1 MKQAFM
7 TVLLYTIAVNLIG
20 ALVATVFSLV
30 YLLFAIIDF
39 LLSSLG
45 TMIFIIGLIKALSL
59 FGLTILLFKGL
70 GLLTVAGGSLLM
82 KAFSGAKNLATGLA
96 GGLNQVDT
104 SGTKESFKKVA
115 NNIRDLDGRK
125 VANMGRTLGRM
136 GFRRAGRGVRRAGNA
151 LSSADE
157 LQKISRKD
165 NDGKDVSSLT
175 KKDGK
180 RGIFPE
186 SLLKDDKKDLKDNKE
201 KDSSEKV
208 SSDKEKDIQRQGGT
222 INILNQAAD
231 PGQTGFNEADQNGAI
246 IPYVIA
252 ENLMLAN
259 GLNSDDVVESVKAY
273 NGNVRDHLDNADKE
287 LGHRDALAADA
298 SEELRSQNPE
308 FFNAARELPGGE
320 SLNSAM
326 NVSRTDEENS
336 QFINHSTTGDD
347 SDALID
353 DDKQARF
360 ISGANGTIDKAVA
373 EEYAQQSS
381 DRLNAV
387 AAGMAGMAAGSTDQS
402 AINAAEELETANNS
416 EHYTDTLHRNPIHG
430 KVASKEL
437 TETNGVVGDEDVLLD
452 DPEAALRYK
461 NNMKSGEIIDL
472 KENENGTF
480 TAEEYEA
487 ASTLEPLTQSST
499 VIPAQEENVVAA
511 GQSDNVAPP
520 ENVVP
525 AGQSDNVAQPE
536 NATQQTGT
544 GSVQNITQVNNYG
557 NSDQGN
563 NNDNVTNSDLLNA
576 MEDGIQDMNSKP
588 DMSTLTAAM
597 ASSVAA
603 SSFFKDEDKNMEFS
617 DDTISRLEDMIT
629 KTNDQDRIKDR
640 REAQRLISD
649 NSDSNQNPLT
659 SSSQGTTNISNINT
673 NINNTV
679 KSAASD
685 IKNSNPDISD
695 NELNNIREDLRK
707 TLNQAVNLNN
717 RRKIQEEA
725 ERELNNGMERMKN
738 SKNDGK
744 A

>member
-59 FGLTILLFKGL
+59 LGLTILLFKGL

-115 NNIRDLDGRK
+115 NNVRDLDGRK

-165 NDGKDVSSLT
+165 NDGKDLSSLT

-186 SLLKDDKKDLKDNKE
+186 SLLKDDKKDLKDDKNDLKDNKE

-231 PGQTGFNEADQNGAI
+231 PGQTGFNEADQDGAI

-287 LGHRDALAADA
+287 LGHRDALASDA

-347 SDALID
+347 NDALID

-437 TETNGVVGDEDVLLD
+437 TETNGVVDDEDVLLD

-487 ASTLEPLTQSST
+487 ASTLEPLTQSNT
-499 VIPAQEENVVAA
+499 VMPAQEENVVST
-511 GQSDNVAPP
+511 GQSDST
-520 ENVVP
+520 
-525 AGQSDNVAQPE
+525 GQLDNVAQPE

-557 NSDQGN
+557 NSEQGN
-563 NNDNVTNSDLLNA
+563 NSDNVTNSDLLNA
-576 MEDGIQDMNSKP
+576 MEDGIQDMNNKP

-617 DDTISRLEDMIT
+617 DDTINRLEDMIT

-649 NSDSNQNPLT
+649 NSDSSHNPLT
-659 SSSQGTTNISNINT
+659 SSSQETTHISNINT

>member
-59 FGLTILLFKGL
+59 LGLTILLFKGL

-104 SGTKESFKKVA
+104 SGTKDSFKKVA

-180 RGIFPE
+180 RGVFPE

-231 PGQTGFNEADQNGAI
+231 PGQTGFNEADQDGTI

-287 LGHRDALAADA
+287 LGHRDALASDA

-499 VIPAQEENVVAA
+499 VTPAQEENVVST
-511 GQSDNVAPP
+511 GQSDNVT
-520 ENVVP
+520 
-525 AGQSDNVAQPE
+525 QPE

-576 MEDGIQDMNSKP
+576 MEDGIQDMNSRP

-617 DDTISRLEDMIT
+617 DDTINRLEDMIT

-649 NSDSNQNPLT
+649 NSDSSHNPLT
-659 SSSQGTTNISNINT
+659 SSSQETTNISNINT

-695 NELNNIREDLRK
+695 NDLNNIREDLRK

>member
-1 MKQAFM
+1 M

-96 GGLNQVDT
+96 GGLSQIDP

-115 NNIRDLDGRK
+115 NNVRDLDGRK

-231 PGQTGFNEADQNGAI
+231 PGQTGFNEADQDGTI

-287 LGHRDALAADA
+287 LGHRDALASDA

-387 AAGMAGMAAGSTDQS
+387 AAGMAGMASGSTDQS

-416 EHYTDTLHRNPIHG
+416 EYYTDTLHRNPIHG

-437 TETNGVVGDEDVLLD
+437 TETNGVVDDEDVLLD

-499 VIPAQEENVVAA
+499 VIPEQEENVVST
-511 GQSDNVAPP
+511 GQSDNI
-520 ENVVP
+520 
-525 AGQSDNVAQPE
+525 AQPE

-576 MEDGIQDMNSKP
+576 MEDGIQDMNSRP

-617 DDTISRLEDMIT
+617 DDTINRLEDMIT

-640 REAQRLISD
+640 REEQRLISD
-649 NSDSNQNPLT
+649 NSDSSHNPLT
-659 SSSQGTTNISNINT
+659 SSSQETTNISNINT

-695 NELNNIREDLRK
+695 NDLNNIREDLRK

>member
-96 GGLNQVDT
+96 GGLSQIDP

-115 NNIRDLDGRK
+115 NNVRDLDGRK
-125 VANMGRTLGRM
+125 VANMGRSLGRM

-231 PGQTGFNEADQNGAI
+231 PGQTGFNEADQDGAI

-287 LGHRDALAADA
+287 LGHRDALASDA

-387 AAGMAGMAAGSTDQS
+387 AAGMAGMASGSTDQS

-416 EHYTDTLHRNPIHG
+416 EYYTDTLHRNPIHG

-437 TETNGVVGDEDVLLD
+437 TETNGIVDDEDVLLD

-499 VIPAQEENVVAA
+499 VMPSQEENVV
-511 GQSDNVAPP
+511 ST
-520 ENVVP
+520 
-525 AGQSDNVAQPE
+525 GQSDNVAQPE

-576 MEDGIQDMNSKP
+576 MEDGIQDMNSRP

-617 DDTISRLEDMIT
+617 DDTINRLEDMIT

-649 NSDSNQNPLT
+649 NSDSSHNPLT
-659 SSSQGTTNISNINT
+659 SSSQETTNISNINT

-695 NELNNIREDLRK
+695 NDLNNIREDLRK

>member
-1 MKQAFM
+1 M

-96 GGLNQVDT
+96 GGLSQIDP

-115 NNIRDLDGRK
+115 NNVRDLDGRK
-125 VANMGRTLGRM
+125 VANMGRSLGRM

-201 KDSSEKV
+201 KDSSEKA

-231 PGQTGFNEADQNGAI
+231 PGQTGFNEADQDGTI

-287 LGHRDALAADA
+287 LGHRDALASDA

-387 AAGMAGMAAGSTDQS
+387 AAGMAGMASGSTDQS

-416 EHYTDTLHRNPIHG
+416 EYYTDTLHRNPIHG

-437 TETNGVVGDEDVLLD
+437 TETNGVVDDEDVLLD

-499 VIPAQEENVVAA
+499 VIPEQEENVV
-511 GQSDNVAPP
+511 ST
-520 ENVVP
+520 
-525 AGQSDNVAQPE
+525 GQSDNVAQPE

-576 MEDGIQDMNSKP
+576 MEDGIQDMNSRP

-617 DDTISRLEDMIT
+617 DDTINRLEDMIT

-640 REAQRLISD
+640 REEQRLISD
-649 NSDSNQNPLT
+649 NSDSSHNPLT
-659 SSSQGTTNISNINT
+659 SSSQETTNISNINT

-695 NELNNIREDLRK
+695 NDLNNIREDLRK

>member
-59 FGLTILLFKGL
+59 LGLTILLFKGL

-165 NDGKDVSSLT
+165 NDGKDLSSLT

-186 SLLKDDKKDLKDNKE
+186 SLLKDDKKDLKDDKKDLKDNKE

-231 PGQTGFNEADQNGAI
+231 PGQTGFNEADQDGAI

-287 LGHRDALAADA
+287 LGHRDALASDA

-437 TETNGVVGDEDVLLD
+437 TETNGVVDDEDVLLD

-499 VIPAQEENVVAA
+499 AMPAQEENVV
-511 GQSDNVAPP
+511 ST
-520 ENVVP
+520 
-525 AGQSDNVAQPE
+525 GQSDNVAQPE

-557 NSDQGN
+557 NNEQGN

-695 NELNNIREDLRK
+695 NELTNIREDLRK

>member
-59 FGLTILLFKGL
+59 LGLTILLFKGL

-165 NDGKDVSSLT
+165 NDGKDLSSLT

-186 SLLKDDKKDLKDNKE
+186 SLLKDDKKDLKDDKNDLKDNKE

-231 PGQTGFNEADQNGAI
+231 PGQTGFNEADQDGAI

-287 LGHRDALAADA
+287 LGHRDALASDA

-347 SDALID
+347 NDALID

-437 TETNGVVGDEDVLLD
+437 TETNGVVDDEDVLLD

-487 ASTLEPLTQSST
+487 ASTLEPLTQSNT
-499 VIPAQEENVVAA
+499 VMPAQEENVVST
-511 GQSDNVAPP
+511 GQSDST
-520 ENVVP
+520 
-525 AGQSDNVAQPE
+525 GQLDNVAQPE

-557 NSDQGN
+557 NSEQGN
-563 NNDNVTNSDLLNA
+563 NSDNVTNSDLLNA
-576 MEDGIQDMNSKP
+576 MEDGIQDMNNKP

-617 DDTISRLEDMIT
+617 DDTINRLEDMIT

-649 NSDSNQNPLT
+649 NSDSSHNPLT
-659 SSSQGTTNISNINT
+659 SSSQETTNISNINT

>member
-231 PGQTGFNEADQNGAI
+231 PGQTGFNEADQDGTI

-287 LGHRDALAADA
+287 LGHRDALASDA

-387 AAGMAGMAAGSTDQS
+387 AAGMAGMASGSTDQS

-416 EHYTDTLHRNPIHG
+416 EYYTDTLHRNPIHG

-437 TETNGVVGDEDVLLD
+437 TETNGVVDDEDVLLD

-472 KENENGTF
+472 KENDNGTF

-499 VIPAQEENVVAA
+499 VIPEQEENVV
-511 GQSDNVAPP
+511 ST
-520 ENVVP
+520 
-525 AGQSDNVAQPE
+525 GQSDNVAQPE

-576 MEDGIQDMNSKP
+576 MEDGIQDMNSRP

-617 DDTISRLEDMIT
+617 DDTINRLEDMIT

-640 REAQRLISD
+640 REEQRLISD
-649 NSDSNQNPLT
+649 NSDSSHNPLT
-659 SSSQGTTNISNINT
+659 SSSQETTNISNINT

-695 NELNNIREDLRK
+695 NDLNNIREDLRK

>member
-59 FGLTILLFKGL
+59 LGLTILLFKGL

-165 NDGKDVSSLT
+165 NDGKDLSSLT

-186 SLLKDDKKDLKDNKE
+186 SLLKDDKKDLKDDKKDLKDNKE

-231 PGQTGFNEADQNGAI
+231 PGQTGFNEADQDGAI

-287 LGHRDALAADA
+287 LGHRDALASDA

-437 TETNGVVGDEDVLLD
+437 TETNGVVDDEDVLLD

-499 VIPAQEENVVAA
+499 AMPAQEENVV
-511 GQSDNVAPP
+511 ST
-520 ENVVP
+520 
-525 AGQSDNVAQPE
+525 GQSDNVAQPE

-557 NSDQGN
+557 NNEQGN

-617 DDTISRLEDMIT
+617 DDTINRLEDMIT

-649 NSDSNQNPLT
+649 NSDSSHNPLT
-659 SSSQGTTNISNINT
+659 SSSQETTNISNINT

>member
-96 GGLNQVDT
+96 GGLSQIDP

-115 NNIRDLDGRK
+115 NNVRDLDGRK

-231 PGQTGFNEADQNGAI
+231 PGQTGFNEADQDGTI

-287 LGHRDALAADA
+287 LGHRDALASDA

-387 AAGMAGMAAGSTDQS
+387 AAGMAGMASGSTDQS

-416 EHYTDTLHRNPIHG
+416 EYYTDTLHRNPIHG

-437 TETNGVVGDEDVLLD
+437 TETNGVVDDEDVLLD

-499 VIPAQEENVVAA
+499 VIPEQEENVVST
-511 GQSDNVAPP
+511 GQSDNI
-520 ENVVP
+520 
-525 AGQSDNVAQPE
+525 AQPE

-576 MEDGIQDMNSKP
+576 MEDGIQDMNSRP

-617 DDTISRLEDMIT
+617 DDTINRLEDMIT

-640 REAQRLISD
+640 REEQRLISD
-649 NSDSNQNPLT
+649 NSDSSHNPLT
-659 SSSQGTTNISNINT
+659 SSSQETTNISNINT

-695 NELNNIREDLRK
+695 NDLNNIREDLRK

>member
-96 GGLNQVDT
+96 GGLSQIDP

-115 NNIRDLDGRK
+115 NNVRDLDGRK
-125 VANMGRTLGRM
+125 VANMGRSLGRM

-201 KDSSEKV
+201 KDSSEKA

-231 PGQTGFNEADQNGAI
+231 PGQTGFNEADQDGTI

-287 LGHRDALAADA
+287 LGHRDALASDA

-387 AAGMAGMAAGSTDQS
+387 AAGMAGMASGSTDQS

-416 EHYTDTLHRNPIHG
+416 EYYTDTLHRNPIHG

-437 TETNGVVGDEDVLLD
+437 TETNGVVDDEDVLLD

-499 VIPAQEENVVAA
+499 VIPEQEENVV
-511 GQSDNVAPP
+511 ST
-520 ENVVP
+520 
-525 AGQSDNVAQPE
+525 GQSDNVAQPE

-576 MEDGIQDMNSKP
+576 MEDGIQDMNSRP

-617 DDTISRLEDMIT
+617 DDTINRLEDMIT

-640 REAQRLISD
+640 REEQRLISD
-649 NSDSNQNPLT
+649 NSDSSHNPLT
-659 SSSQGTTNISNINT
+659 SSSQETTNISNINT

-695 NELNNIREDLRK
+695 NDLNNIREDLRK

>member
-96 GGLNQVDT
+96 GGLSQIDP

-115 NNIRDLDGRK
+115 NNVRDLDGRK

-231 PGQTGFNEADQNGAI
+231 PGQTGFNEADQDGTI

-287 LGHRDALAADA
+287 LGHRDALASDA

-387 AAGMAGMAAGSTDQS
+387 AAGMAGMASGSTDQS

-416 EHYTDTLHRNPIHG
+416 EYYTDTLHRNPIHG

-437 TETNGVVGDEDVLLD
+437 TETNGVVDDEDVLLD

-499 VIPAQEENVVAA
+499 VIPEQEENVVST
-511 GQSDNVAPP
+511 GQSDNI
-520 ENVVP
+520 
-525 AGQSDNVAQPE
+525 AQPE

-576 MEDGIQDMNSKP
+576 MEDGIQDMNSRP

-617 DDTISRLEDMIT
+617 DDTINRLEDMIT

-640 REAQRLISD
+640 REEQRLISD
-649 NSDSNQNPLT
+649 NSDSSHNPLT
-659 SSSQGTTNISNINT
+659 SSSQETTNISNINT

-695 NELNNIREDLRK
+695 NDLNNIREDLRK

-725 ERELNNGMERMKN
+725 ERELNNGMEL
-738 SKNDGK
+738 SLIHI
-744 A
+744 

>member
-96 GGLNQVDT
+96 GGLSQIDP

-115 NNIRDLDGRK
+115 NNVRDLDGRK
-125 VANMGRTLGRM
+125 VANMGRSLGRM

-231 PGQTGFNEADQNGAI
+231 PGQTGFNEADQDGTI

-287 LGHRDALAADA
+287 LGHRDALASDA

-416 EHYTDTLHRNPIHG
+416 EYYTDTLHRNPIHG

-437 TETNGVVGDEDVLLD
+437 TETNGVVDDEDVLLD

-499 VIPAQEENVVAA
+499 VTPAQEENVVST
-511 GQSDNVAPP
+511 GQSDNVT
-520 ENVVP
+520 
-525 AGQSDNVAQPE
+525 QPE

-563 NNDNVTNSDLLNA
+563 NSDNVTNSDLLNA

-617 DDTISRLEDMIT
+617 DDTINRLEDMIT

-659 SSSQGTTNISNINT
+659 SSSQGDTNISNINT

>member
-59 FGLTILLFKGL
+59 LGLTILLFKGL

-165 NDGKDVSSLT
+165 NDGKDLSSLT

-186 SLLKDDKKDLKDNKE
+186 SLLKDDKKDLKDDKKDLKDNKE

-231 PGQTGFNEADQNGAI
+231 PGQTGFNEADQDGAI

-437 TETNGVVGDEDVLLD
+437 TETNGVVDDEDVLLD

-499 VIPAQEENVVAA
+499 AMPAQEENVV
-511 GQSDNVAPP
+511 ST
-520 ENVVP
+520 
-525 AGQSDNVAQPE
+525 GQSDNVAQPE

-557 NSDQGN
+557 NNEQGN

-617 DDTISRLEDMIT
+617 DDTINRLEDMIT

-649 NSDSNQNPLT
+649 NSDSSHNPLT
-659 SSSQGTTNISNINT
+659 SSSQETTNISNINT

>member
-59 FGLTILLFKGL
+59 LGLTILLFKGL

-104 SGTKESFKKVA
+104 SGTKDSFKKVA

-231 PGQTGFNEADQNGAI
+231 PGQTGFNEADQDGTI

-287 LGHRDALAADA
+287 LGHRDALASDA

-387 AAGMAGMAAGSTDQS
+387 AAGMAGMASGSTDQS

-416 EHYTDTLHRNPIHG
+416 EYYTDTLHRNPIHG

-437 TETNGVVGDEDVLLD
+437 TETNGVVDDEDVLLD

-499 VIPAQEENVVAA
+499 VTPAQEENVVST
-511 GQSDNVAPP
+511 GQSDNVT
-520 ENVVP
+520 
-525 AGQSDNVAQPE
+525 QPE

-563 NNDNVTNSDLLNA
+563 NSDNVTNSDLLNA

-617 DDTISRLEDMIT
+617 DDTINRLEDMIT

-659 SSSQGTTNISNINT
+659 SSSQGDTNISNINT

>member
-96 GGLNQVDT
+96 GGLSQIDP

-115 NNIRDLDGRK
+115 NNVRDLDGRK

-231 PGQTGFNEADQNGAI
+231 PRQTGFNEADQDGTI

-287 LGHRDALAADA
+287 LGHRDALASDA

-387 AAGMAGMAAGSTDQS
+387 AAGMAGMASGSTDQS
-402 AINAAEELETANNS
+402 SINAAEELETANNS
-416 EHYTDTLHRNPIHG
+416 EYYTDTLHRNPIHG

-437 TETNGVVGDEDVLLD
+437 TETNGVVDDEDVLLD

-499 VIPAQEENVVAA
+499 VIPEQEENVV
-511 GQSDNVAPP
+511 ST
-520 ENVVP
+520 
-525 AGQSDNVAQPE
+525 GQSDNVAQPE

-576 MEDGIQDMNSKP
+576 MEDGIQDMNSRP

-617 DDTISRLEDMIT
+617 DDTINRLEDMIT

-640 REAQRLISD
+640 REEQRLISD
-649 NSDSNQNPLT
+649 NSDSSHNPLT
-659 SSSQGTTNISNINT
+659 SSSQETTNISNINT

-695 NELNNIREDLRK
+695 NDLNNIREDLRK

>member
-59 FGLTILLFKGL
+59 LGLTILLFKGL

-104 SGTKESFKKVA
+104 SGTKDSFKKVA

-180 RGIFPE
+180 RGVFPE

-231 PGQTGFNEADQNGAI
+231 PGQTGFNEADQDGTI

-287 LGHRDALAADA
+287 LGHRDALASDA

-499 VIPAQEENVVAA
+499 VIPEQEENVV
-511 GQSDNVAPP
+511 ST
-520 ENVVP
+520 
-525 AGQSDNVAQPE
+525 GQSDNVAQPE

-576 MEDGIQDMNSKP
+576 MEDGIQDMNSRP

-617 DDTISRLEDMIT
+617 DDTINRLEDMIT

-649 NSDSNQNPLT
+649 NSDSSHNPLT
-659 SSSQGTTNISNINT
+659 SSSQETTNISNINT

-695 NELNNIREDLRK
+695 NDLNNIREDLRK

>member
-59 FGLTILLFKGL
+59 LGLTILLFKGL

-104 SGTKESFKKVA
+104 SGTKDSFKKVA

-180 RGIFPE
+180 RGVFPE

-231 PGQTGFNEADQNGAI
+231 PGQTGFNEADQDGTI

-387 AAGMAGMAAGSTDQS
+387 AAGMAGMASGSTDQS

-416 EHYTDTLHRNPIHG
+416 EYYTDTLHRNPIHG

-437 TETNGVVGDEDVLLD
+437 TETNGVVDDEDVLLD

-472 KENENGTF
+472 KENDNGTF

-499 VIPAQEENVVAA
+499 VIPEQEENVV
-511 GQSDNVAPP
+511 ST
-520 ENVVP
+520 
-525 AGQSDNVAQPE
+525 GQSDNVAQPE

-576 MEDGIQDMNSKP
+576 MEDGIQDMNSRP

-617 DDTISRLEDMIT
+617 DDTINRLEDMIT

-649 NSDSNQNPLT
+649 NSDSSHNPLT
-659 SSSQGTTNISNINT
+659 SSSQETTNISNINT

-695 NELNNIREDLRK
+695 NDLNNIREDLRK

>member
-96 GGLNQVDT
+96 GGLSQIDP

-115 NNIRDLDGRK
+115 NNVRDLDGRK
-125 VANMGRTLGRM
+125 VANMGRSLGRM

-165 NDGKDVSSLT
+165 NDGKDLSSLT

-231 PGQTGFNEADQNGAI
+231 PGQTGFNEADQDGAI

-287 LGHRDALAADA
+287 LGHRDALASDA

-347 SDALID
+347 NDALID

-437 TETNGVVGDEDVLLD
+437 TETNGVVDDEDVLLD

-487 ASTLEPLTQSST
+487 ASTLEPLTQSNT
-499 VIPAQEENVVAA
+499 VMPVQEENVV
-511 GQSDNVAPP
+511 ST
-520 ENVVP
+520 
-525 AGQSDNVAQPE
+525 GQSDNVAQPE

-557 NSDQGN
+557 NSEQGN
-563 NNDNVTNSDLLNA
+563 NSDNVTNSDLLNA
-576 MEDGIQDMNSKP
+576 MEDGIQDMNNKP

-617 DDTISRLEDMIT
+617 DDTINRLEDMIT

-640 REAQRLISD
+640 REAQKLISD
-649 NSDSNQNPLT
+649 NSDSSHNPLT
-659 SSSQGTTNISNINT
+659 SSSQETTNISNINT

>member
-59 FGLTILLFKGL
+59 LGLTILLFKGL

-165 NDGKDVSSLT
+165 NDGKDLSSLT

-186 SLLKDDKKDLKDNKE
+186 SLLKDDKKDLKDDKKDLKDNKE

-231 PGQTGFNEADQNGAI
+231 PGQTGFNEADQDGAI

-287 LGHRDALAADA
+287 LGHRDALASDA

-347 SDALID
+347 NDALID

-437 TETNGVVGDEDVLLD
+437 TETNGVVDDEDVLLD

-487 ASTLEPLTQSST
+487 ASTLEPLTQSNT
-499 VIPAQEENVVAA
+499 VMPVQEENVV
-511 GQSDNVAPP
+511 ST
-520 ENVVP
+520 
-525 AGQSDNVAQPE
+525 GQSDNVAQPE

-557 NSDQGN
+557 NSEQGN
-563 NNDNVTNSDLLNA
+563 NSDNVTNSDLLNA
-576 MEDGIQDMNSKP
+576 MEDGIQDMNNKP

-617 DDTISRLEDMIT
+617 DDTINRLEDMIT

-649 NSDSNQNPLT
+649 NSDSSHNPLT
-659 SSSQGTTNISNINT
+659 SSSQETTNISNINT

>member
-59 FGLTILLFKGL
+59 LGLTILLFKGL

-165 NDGKDVSSLT
+165 NDGKDLSSLT

-186 SLLKDDKKDLKDNKE
+186 SLLKDDKKDLKDDKKDLKDNKE

-231 PGQTGFNEADQNGAI
+231 PGQTEFNEADQDGAI

-287 LGHRDALAADA
+287 LGHRDALASDA

-437 TETNGVVGDEDVLLD
+437 TETNGVVDDEDVLLD

-499 VIPAQEENVVAA
+499 AMPAQEENVV
-511 GQSDNVAPP
+511 ST
-520 ENVVP
+520 
-525 AGQSDNVAQPE
+525 GQSDNVAQPE

-557 NSDQGN
+557 NNEQGN

-617 DDTISRLEDMIT
+617 DDTINRLEDMIT

-649 NSDSNQNPLT
+649 NSDSSHNPLT
-659 SSSQGTTNISNINT
+659 SSSQETTNISNINT

>member
-59 FGLTILLFKGL
+59 LGLTILLFKGL

-165 NDGKDVSSLT
+165 NDGKDLSSLT

-186 SLLKDDKKDLKDNKE
+186 SLLKDDKKDLKDDKKDLKDNKE

-231 PGQTGFNEADQNGAI
+231 PGQTGFNEADQDGAI

-287 LGHRDALAADA
+287 LGHRDALASDA

-347 SDALID
+347 NDALID

-437 TETNGVVGDEDVLLD
+437 TETNGVVDDEDVLLD

-487 ASTLEPLTQSST
+487 ASTLEPLTQSNT
-499 VIPAQEENVVAA
+499 VMPAQEENVVSN
-511 GQSDNVAPP
+511 GQSDST
-520 ENVVP
+520 
-525 AGQSDNVAQPE
+525 GQLDNVAQPE

-557 NSDQGN
+557 NSEQGN
-563 NNDNVTNSDLLNA
+563 NSDNVTNSDLLNA
-576 MEDGIQDMNSKP
+576 MEDGIQDMNNKP

-617 DDTISRLEDMIT
+617 DDTINRLEDMIT

-649 NSDSNQNPLT
+649 NSDSSHNPLT
-659 SSSQGTTNISNINT
+659 SSSQETTNISNINT

>member
-59 FGLTILLFKGL
+59 LGLTILLFKGL

-104 SGTKESFKKVA
+104 SGTKDSFKKVA

-180 RGIFPE
+180 RGVFPE

-231 PGQTGFNEADQNGAI
+231 PGQTGFNEADQDGTI

-287 LGHRDALAADA
+287 LGHRDALASDA

-499 VIPAQEENVVAA
+499 VTPAQEENVVST
-511 GQSDNVAPP
+511 GQSDNVT
-520 ENVVP
+520 
-525 AGQSDNVAQPE
+525 QPE

-563 NNDNVTNSDLLNA
+563 NSDNVTNSDLLNA

-617 DDTISRLEDMIT
+617 DDTINRLEDMIT

-659 SSSQGTTNISNINT
+659 SSSQGDTNISNINT

>member
-96 GGLNQVDT
+96 GGLSQIDP

-115 NNIRDLDGRK
+115 NNVRDLDGRK
-125 VANMGRTLGRM
+125 VANMGRSLGRM

-231 PGQTGFNEADQNGAI
+231 PGQTGFNEADQDGAI

-287 LGHRDALAADA
+287 LGHRDALASDA

-387 AAGMAGMAAGSTDQS
+387 AAGMAGMASGSTDQS

-416 EHYTDTLHRNPIHG
+416 EYYTDTLHRNPIHG

-437 TETNGVVGDEDVLLD
+437 TETNGVVDDEDVLLD

-472 KENENGTF
+472 KENDNGTF

-499 VIPAQEENVVAA
+499 VIPEQEENVV
-511 GQSDNVAPP
+511 ST
-520 ENVVP
+520 
-525 AGQSDNVAQPE
+525 GQSDNVAQPE

-576 MEDGIQDMNSKP
+576 MEDGIQDMNSRP

-617 DDTISRLEDMIT
+617 DDTINRLEDMIT

-649 NSDSNQNPLT
+649 NSDSSHNPLT
-659 SSSQGTTNISNINT
+659 SSSQETTNISNINT

-695 NELNNIREDLRK
+695 NDLNNIREDLRK